1 MRRANKL
8 VFWLIGIVFG
18 YLRQTK
24 IAMKK
29 NITMWLAA
37 ILLGSAAYAQTVPSG
52 LQVGA
57 NVGFGPNFNAGQGT
71 ILTVTAEGRYLL
83 NENLGVGANLGLLTR
98 MIDIGFGTATGNSFS
113 FQAVGEYGLMVG
125 PGRASGLLGAG
136 LVVGDF
142 NPSLYL
148 LPGVNYR
155 YEIVEHLGLDGGLR
169 IPVIIGSG
177 DPSIGLT
184 VNLGASYKF

>member
-1 MRRANKL
+1 
-8 VFWLIGIVFG
+8 
-18 YLRQTK
+18 
-24 IAMKK
+24 MKK
-29 NITMWLAA
+29 NVIVWVVSLF
-37 ILLGSAAYAQTVPSG
+37 LGTAAYAQTTSGG
-52 LQVGA
+52 LQLGA

-71 ILTVTAEGRYLL
+71 ILTVTAEGRYFL

-136 LVVGDF
+136 LIAGDF
-142 NPSLYL
+142 DPSLYL

-155 YEIVEHLGLDGGLR
+155 YEIIEHLGLDGGVRL
-169 IPVIIGSG
+169 PVLIGSG

-184 VNLGASYKF
+184 FNLGASYKF